1 MTDLTLADLK
11 PGPGIYPSPRHLW
24 DILVGVDL
32 ALPLTKASSNGDTLA
47 LKALLADPH
56 TIRVATEAQHTIYD
70 YYGANDP
77 TGKIRVFAMP
87 FTNLQRVIIK
97 AAING
102 HVEVVAMLFDF
113 AVQQCGLE
121 PMDAIRVWTISQ
133 TIMAGQAAVFN
144 VLVDVEPA
152 VLTYDMEY
160 HGLPLDL
167 AMDRRKWGVVTVL
180 LEHGIDARTLRE
192 GFHRF
197 SYWKHPLS
205 LAAQAEAELGRLDV
219 MRLLLEHKADVNE
232 TLSEDGLIVVK
243 PEDKALYASWTPLH
257 FAASAGQVE
266 AMQLLESRGAQ
277 IEFMDRNGKTPAQLL
292 HESNRAGASWVP
304 RNALR

>member
-1 MTDLTLADLK
+1 M
-11 PGPGIYPSPRHLW
+11 
-24 DILVGVDL
+24 
-32 ALPLTKASSNGDTLA
+32 
-47 LKALLADPH
+47 
-56 TIRVATEAQHTIYD
+56 IRVATEAQHTIYD

-102 HVEVVAMLFDF
+102 HADVVAMLFDF
-113 AVQQCGLE
+113 AVQHCGLE
-121 PMDAIRVWTISQ
+121 PMDVIRVWTVSQ
-133 TIMAGQAAVFN
+133 TIRAGQAAVFD
-144 VLVDVEPA
+144 VLANVEPA

-180 LEHGIDARTLRE
+180 FEHGIDARTLRK
-192 GFHRF
+192 GFHHF
-197 SYWKHPLS
+197 SYRKHPLS
-205 LAAQAEAELGRLDV
+205 LATQAEGTRMAELLLVQQKFPVEDSGALHSAAELGRLDV

-243 PEDKALYASWTPLH
+243 PEDKALYASWTPMH
-257 FAASAGQVE
+257 FAASAGQAE

-277 IEFMDRNGKTPAQLL
+277 TGVTDRYGKTPAQLRD
-292 HESNRAGASWVP
+292 ECSPANGS
-304 RNALR
+304 